1 MVSNITVQSYFSVL
15 CLTGATLRFQDFGKL
30 RRLKVWLLGAVFVV
44 NACFST

>member
-15 CLTGATLRFQDFGKL
+15 
-30 RRLKVWLLGAVFVV
+30 LKVWLLGAVFVV